1 MISHSLWIVG
11 PSRSGKTTRLVEEFV
26 ALMQDEKQFADTFY
40 TKNQEDSS
48 GDRIPKA
55 KYFYRGIPGVLVLAA
70 NEDNRRELVDKII
83 TRTSGKYPIKGKTLL
98 GFIQDE
104 IILFWPLLTQV
115 LNLKA
120 QFPVRLRPE
129 TELEL
134 ATKLWRSHLDEEIIR
149 GLGGNEARCVRRLL
163 DFLLLAAYN
172 DIPCEEIAQIIEKG
186 LVNQEIT
193 AHLDA
198 SYLQSLLLEW
208 REWCLQ
214 RGLLSYGIIVEL
226 YGQQLLSLTQ
236 YQQHLIRRYQGIIAD
251 DVDEYP
257 GISRKLF
264 DFLLDQ
270 GARGAFSYNPDG
282 GIRLGLGAD
291 PDYIEGLAGRC
302 QIEKMSI
309 DNVYNSSKLSL
320 YPLMLEVMESPLL
333 NLPDTVYSIQ
343 TTSRGELLRHTT
355 EEIAKAI
362 KDKQVDKNEIAII
375 APGLDPIARYTIIDN
390 LNKEGIYVNSLN
402 YQSPLIHSPTIRA
415 LLTVLAF
422 VYPGLGRLVDR
433 DTIAEMLV
441 VLSKKQGNSENYFS
455 LTNEIDPV
463 RAGLIADYC
472 FVPHPDKPRLLSA
485 NAFDRWDRLGYG
497 ATMAYE
503 EIIKW
508 LEDMRVQQEQRLIAN
523 PIILLD
529 RAIQK
534 FLWNGCYLPY
544 DQLEALREL
553 LETAQHYWEIDSRV
567 RQTPSSAS
575 PPQEKETF
583 RAIATISEFIQLLR
597 RGTITAKPYPLHPI
611 GPASNAVT
619 LATIF
624 QYRSSRKFHRWQFW
638 LDVGS
643 HLWAKGGSGS
653 LFGSNFFIKNR
664 LGQPWTA
671 EDEQEADNKRLRKIL
686 GDLLSR
692 TSERI
697 YLCHSELAVNGQE
710 QLGPLLPL
718 ANACIKDVADSLMG

>member
-11 PSRSGKTTRLVEEFV
+11 PSCSGKTTRLVEQFMT
-26 ALMQDEKQFADTFY
+26 LMQDEKQFADTFY
-40 TKNQEDSS
+40 TKNQQDGSS
-48 GDRIPKA
+48 DRIPKA
-55 KYFYRGIPGVLVLAA
+55 EYFYRGIPGVLVLAA
-70 NEDNRRELVDKII
+70 NEDNRRELVDKIL
-83 TRTSGKYPIKGKTLL
+83 TRSSGKYPTRGKTLL

-104 IILFWPLLTQV
+104 ISLFWPLLTQE

-134 ATKLWRSHLDEEIIR
+134 ATKLWRQQLDEEII
-149 GLGGNEARCVRRLL
+149 GSLGGNEARCVRRLL
-163 DFLLLAAYN
+163 DFLQLAAYS
-172 DIPCEEIAQIIEKG
+172 DIPCEGIAQIIEKG
-186 LVNQEIT
+186 LANQEIT
-193 AHLDA
+193 AQLDPN
-198 SYLQSLLLEW
+198 YLQSLLLEW
-208 REWCLQ
+208 RQWCLQ

-226 YGQQLLSLTQ
+226 YGQQLLSLPE

-257 GISRKLF
+257 AIARKLF

-270 GARGAFSYNPDG
+270 GITGAFSYNPDG

-302 QIEKMSI
+302 QIEKISI
-309 DNVYNSSKLSL
+309 NNIYNSFKLSL
-320 YPLMLEVMESPLL
+320 YPLMLEVMELPLL
-333 NLPDTVYSIQ
+333 NLPDTVYAIE
-343 TTSRGELLRHTT
+343 TTSRGELLQRTT
-355 EEIAKAI
+355 EEIAKVI

-375 APGLDPIARYTIIDN
+375 APGLDPIARYKIIEN

-402 YQSPLIHSPTIRA
+402 YQNPLINSPTIRA

-441 VLSKKQGNSENYFS
+441 VLSKKQGNGEDSFS
-455 LTNEIDPV
+455 FTNDIDPV

-472 FVPHPDKPRLLSA
+472 FIPHPDKPRLLTVD
-485 NAFDRWDRLGYG
+485 AFDRWDRLGYG

-503 EIIKW
+503 DIVKW
-508 LEDMRVQQEQRLIAN
+508 LEDMRLQQEQHFIAN

-534 FLWNGCYLPY
+534 FLWNGSDLPY

-553 LETAQHYWEIDSRV
+553 LETAQHYWEIDSRI

-575 PPQEKETF
+575 PPQEKETTK
-583 RAIATISEFIQLLR
+583 AIATIGEFIQLLR
-597 RGTITAKPYPLHPI
+597 RGSITARPYPLHPI
-611 GPASNAVT
+611 GAAANAVT

-624 QYRSSRKFHRWQFW
+624 QYRSSRKSHPWQFW

-643 HLWAKGGSGS
+643 HLWAKGGSAS
-653 LFGSNFFIKNR
+653 LFGSNFFIKHR
-664 LGQPWTA
+664 LAQPWTA
-671 EDEQEADNKRLRKIL
+671 EDEQEADDKRLRKIL

-692 TSERI
+692 ASDRI

-718 ANACIKDVADSLMG
+718 VNACVGR